1 VATVRHLGL
10 FPWCVSTVEENPAYS
25 FWPGSVT
32 LSTALKWYWRV
43 RKWRFTGTA
52 TDGSSSVSQNQIILN
67 NASYELGEFSAEQPE
82 TEKGLICAKGTRG
95 IYNDG
100 QDDEFGFYLYDE
112 IFDPRA
118 IRYDNDAVL
127 VYPSVIATILVSG
140 IRFSTA
146 SNPSAAANGTATIDG
161 VAFNLTAGY
170 ESPTEGLTATIDLTP
185 EEYWPYDPGDGLGP
199 VYDATTGAQ
208 LRAFPMD

>member
-1 VATVRHLGL
+1 LGL

-25 FWPGSVT
+25 FWPGPVT

-43 RKWRFTGTA
+43 RKWRFIGTA
-52 TDGSSSVSQNQIILN
+52 TDGYSSVSQNQIILN

-100 QDDEFGFYLYDE
+100 QDDDFEFYLYDE
-112 IFDPRA
+112 RVISLRA
-118 IRYDNDAVL
+118 IRYDNDAAL
-127 VYPSVIATILVSG
+127 VYPSLIATINVSG
-140 IRFSTA
+140 VRFSTL
-146 SNPSAAANGTATIDG
+146 SNASAAANGTATIDG

-170 ESPTEGLTATIDLTP
+170 DSGTEGLTATIDITP
-185 EEYWPYDPGDGLGP
+185 EEYWPYDPSDGLGP
-199 VYDATTGAQ
+199 IYDATTGAQ
-208 LRAFPMD
+208 LRAFPAD